1 MRTIRLARP
10 TFCVLFAV
18 AAFTGCGGG
27 GDGGGSPPPPP
38 PSIGTVTVT
47 LAAPTA
53 AAPRIGLA
61 WSVGGAGTAAIAE
74 FRVLLKPSD
83 ASAYA
88 QVAAGIAPTAVSHQ
102 LAPPSLTSLVWPQAR
117 VKLQAC
123 DAASIC
129 VDSNEQPLTAA
140 LLALVG
146 YFKAS
151 NTGAGDQFGASVALS
166 ADGNTM
172 AVGAYGED
180 SSAVG
185 INGNQTDNSAVDSG
199 AVYVFVRDA
208 GTWRQQAYLK
218 GPSVSAGAAFGFSVA
233 LSTNGDT
240 LAVGA
245 YLEDNPALG
254 VLGNRNGAV
263 HVFVRN
269 AAGTWTQQAQL
280 RALSPGIDDFFGAAV
295 ALSANGDLLAVGAYR
310 EDSNAVGIDGSQA
323 SNATAD
329 SGAVYLFTRIV
340 DVWSQ
345 TTYIK
350 ASNTGA
356 SDGFG
361 VSVALAADG
370 NTLAVGALF
379 ERSPATG
386 VDGNQLDDSAAA
398 AGAVYTFARSG
409 AGVWSQEAYLKA
421 SNTGIGDIFGTKVVL
436 AADGNTLAV
445 GALSEDSGATGVDG
459 NQADDT
465 AANSGAVYVF
475 VRTGTVWRQQAYL
488 KASNTGADDRF
499 GVAVALSA
507 DGNTLLVGATGEDGN
522 AIGIGGDA
530 ADNSANNSGAAYLF
544 VRAGT
549 GWVQR
554 AYVKAPN
561 TDAGDVFG
569 LSAAVSADGS
579 SFAVAALFEAS
590 AATGI
595 GGDRADDS
603 AAIAGAVFLF

>member
-1 MRTIRLARP
+1 
-10 TFCVLFAV
+10 
-18 AAFTGCGGG
+18 
-27 GDGGGSPPPPP
+27 
-38 PSIGTVTVT
+38 
-47 LAAPTA
+47 
-53 AAPRIGLA
+53 
-61 WSVGGAGTAAIAE
+61 
-74 FRVLLKPSD
+74 
-83 ASAYA
+83 
-88 QVAAGIAPTAVSHQ
+88 
-102 LAPPSLTSLVWPQAR
+102 
-117 VKLQAC
+117 
-123 DAASIC
+123 
-129 VDSNEQPLTAA
+129 
-140 LLALVG
+140 
-146 YFKAS
+146 
-151 NTGAGDQFGASVALS
+151 
-166 ADGNTM
+166 
-172 AVGAYGED
+172 
-180 SSAVG
+180 
-185 INGNQTDNSAVDSG
+185 
-199 AVYVFVRDA
+199 
-208 GTWRQQAYLK
+208 
-218 GPSVSAGAAFGFSVA
+218 
-233 LSTNGDT
+233 
-240 LAVGA
+240 
-245 YLEDNPALG
+245 
-254 VLGNRNGAV
+254 
-263 HVFVRN
+263 
-269 AAGTWTQQAQL
+269 
-280 RALSPGIDDFFGAAV
+280 
-295 ALSANGDLLAVGAYR
+295 
-310 EDSNAVGIDGSQA
+310 
-323 SNATAD
+323 
-329 SGAVYLFTRIV
+329 
-340 DVWSQ
+340 
-345 TTYIK
+345 
-350 ASNTGA
+350 
-356 SDGFG
+356 
-361 VSVALAADG
+361 
-370 NTLAVGALF
+370 
-379 ERSPATG
+379 
-386 VDGNQLDDSAAA
+386 
-398 AGAVYTFARSG
+398 VYTFARSG

>member
-1 MRTIRLARP
+1 
-10 TFCVLFAV
+10 LFALT
-18 AAFTGCGGG
+18 AFTGCGD
-27 GDGGGSPPPPP
+27 GDGGGNTPP
-38 PSIGTVTVT
+38 PSPSSPAIGTVALT

-61 WSVGGAGTAAIAE
+61 WSASGAGTGAIAE
-74 FRVLLKPSD
+74 FRVLLGPSD
-83 ASAYA
+83 AAGYA
-88 QVAAGIAPTAVSHQ
+88 QVAGGIAATANSHLLAVPSPTA
-102 LAPPSLTSLVWPQAR
+102 LIWPQAK
-117 VKLQAC
+117 VKVQAC
-123 DAASIC
+123 DAAGTCI
-129 VDSNEQPLTAA
+129 DSNEQPLTAA

-379 ERSPATG
+379 ERSPTTG

-436 AADGNTLAV
+436 SADGNTLAV

-459 NQADDT
+459 NHADDT